1 MADSDQLTVD
11 TALLAAAATEIGN
24 QKPTIVRTQSTVST
38 TSLPSEAFGHLSA
51 SSNAAAH
58 HSSNM
63 AKVKTALDQAGQDLD
78 RLVARVRSR
87 QHQYEQAVR
96 RAVQG
101 LEDLIRGPR
110 PPMSVPGPP
119 MTPWPRADGGPP
131 MSRRP

>member
-11 TALLAAAATEIGN
+11 TAQLAAAATEIGN

-38 TSLPSEAFGHLSA
+38 TSLPSEAFGRLSA
-51 SSNAAAH
+51 SRNAAEH

-63 AKVKTALDQAGQDLD
+63 TKVKTALDQAGQDLD
-78 RLVARVRSR
+78 RLVARLRSR
-87 QHQYEQAVR
+87 QRQYEQAVR

-101 LEDLIRGPR
+101 LEDLVRGPR
-110 PPMSVPGPP
+110 PPMSAPGPP
-119 MTPWPRADGGPP
+119 MTPWPHTDGDPP